1 MASSYTSNYQLCQ
14 WEGTDKVLRTDFNG
28 DNAKID
34 AALKA
39 NADAIA
45 AKAAQTDLEEVA
57 EDLAAE
63 TTAREAAD
71 TALEARLNLQTLF
84 TYTASAAAG
93 TLYIPVSGIS
103 WTQWK
108 HIRIRVHPVL
118 NTSCTYALRINHA
131 YGLGGNASGD
141 QEILLMPL
149 WGQAP
154 GIIGLYWGEGG
165 AGQVCYP
172 AQSYGDIQRF
182 SLQTLNYDTQLFLA
196 GTALTILGEKG

>member
-1 MASSYTSNYQLCQ
+1 METQYLQVQDLERDGPLLDQA
-14 WEGTDKVLRTDFNG
+14 
-28 DNAKID
+28 
-34 AALKA
+34 AALLREG
-39 NADAIA
+39 
-45 AKAAQTDLEEVA
+45 QLVA
-57 EDLAAE
+57 FPTE
-63 TTAREAAD
+63 T
-71 TALEARLNLQTLF
+71 
-84 TYTASAAAG
+84 
-93 TLYIPVSGIS
+93 V
-103 WTQWK
+103 
-108 HIRIRVHPVL
+108 
-118 NTSCTYALRINHA
+118 

>member
-1 MASSYTSNYQLCQ
+1 MASSYTTNYQLNQ
-14 WEGTDKVLRTDFNG
+14 WEAGDKVLREEFNQ

-34 AALKA
+34 AALKT

-45 AKAAQTDLEEVA
+45 AEVSARTAAVTA
-57 EDLAAE
+57 EQQ
-63 TTAREAAD
+63 ARTAAD
-71 TALEARLNLQTLF
+71 TALEARLNQQTLF
-84 TYTASAAAG
+84 TYTASAAGG